1 MSTDKLLTLET
12 DQGYFL
18 KSLIDYVSKQAD
30 RGQFIIS
37 SDGGSC
43 QADNAEGDKPANI
56 FVELLLDGSNLKIDC
71 DETKE
76 FVLGINFREFH
87 NRLDYIKKKDGL
99 KLSLGADNQKSL
111 QINISN
117 INVDKN
123 NVSYLP
129 LETFAPG
136 GFKPP
141 IYEDKDGKTLKP
153 NCEVV
158 ASTFVKAIKMFKK
171 SKIRNIRLYG
181 FPKGILMIDSKE
193 NPQTGHIFG
202 KVPDQF
208 MEWLQKKVNA
218 NTAKEIVSG
227 GSVSLIVHDEKEKK
241 DELEEKYKPL
251 ACVELESTVLAKFEK
266 VNSLAPTNCVRIF
279 LYNNLPLKIASNVGA
294 LIGYVTSYVCP
305 LKKVN

>member
-37 SDGGSC
+37 NEGAVC
-43 QADNAEGDKPANI
+43 QADNTEGEKAANI
-56 FVELLLDGSNLKIDC
+56 FVELVLDGSNLKIEC

-76 FVLGINFREFH
+76 FALGINFREFH

-99 KLSLGADNQKSL
+99 KLSLGCENQKLL

-117 INVDKN
+117 ANVDKN

-129 LETFAPG
+129 LETFASG

-141 IYEDKDGKTLKP
+141 EYKSKDGNLLKP
-153 NCEVV
+153 NCEVA

-181 FPKGILMIDSKE
+181 FAKGILMIDSRE

-208 MEWLQKKVNA
+208 MEWLQRKVNA
-218 NTAKEIVSG
+218 KVPKEIISG
-227 GSVSLIVHDEKEKK
+227 GTVSLIVHEEKEKTE
-241 DELEEKYKPL
+241 ELEEKYKPL
-251 ACVELESTVLAKFEK
+251 ACVELESTMLAKFEK
-266 VNSLAPTNCVRIF
+266 VNSLAPQNCVRIF
-279 LYNNLPLKIASNVGA
+279 LYDNLPLKIASNVGA

-305 LKKVN
+305 LKKI